1 MTIKS
6 NYFTMNK
13 DDFNDYLLELKKSN
27 NTINLLDNNFFY
39 VQNVTSSNLII
50 TLKTK
55 VNELD
60 LLINSFTDFTKKQI
74 IQSFLLDEI
83 SSTNKIENIFSTKHD
98 IYSIIN
104 NVSTSKN
111 KKIISISNAY
121 KHLLETKGQNITKI
135 EDIRSLYDII
145 LKDAISKEDVLDGKV
160 FRKNPVFITNGI
172 KNVHVGTINES
183 NIMKFMEEFLSLYN
197 SDNELFL
204 KMILCHFIF
213 EYVHPFYDGN
223 GRLGRYLF
231 SNGLYLTSNSYFS
244 FLISSS
250 FEHEK
255 NKYYKAF
262 KAANDQYEFGCL
274 NNFVDMILEILIKQ
288 IDNNINKLKD
298 DKEKIKELIY
308 PFKMTKNEV
317 KVFSLISEASIFST
331 FGVSSE
337 EIIKETSISKR
348 SLIYALNNFKSKNI
362 LSITKIGKYNYYKF
376 QENK

>member
-1 MTIKS
+1 MNIKS

-13 DDFNDYLLELKKSN
+13 DDFNNYLLDLKKSN
-27 NTINLLDNNFFY
+27 NTINLLDNKFFY
-39 VQNVTSSNLII
+39 VQNIASSNLII
-50 TLKTK
+50 NLKTK

-74 IQSFLLDEI
+74 VQSFLLDEI

-104 NVSTSKN
+104 NVSTSNN

-145 LKDAISKEDVLDGKV
+145 LKDAISKEDVLDGKI

-172 KNVHVGTINES
+172 KNVHIGTNDEA
-183 NIMKFMEEFLSLYN
+183 NIIKYMEEFLSLYN
-197 SDNELFL
+197 SNNEIFL

-231 SNGLYLTSNSYFS
+231 SNGLYLSSNSYFS

-250 FEHEK
+250 FECEK

-262 KAANDQYEFGCL
+262 KIANDQYEFGCL

-288 IDNNINKLKD
+288 IDNNIHKLKEN
-298 DKEKIKELIY
+298 KEKIKDLIH
-308 PFKMTKNEV
+308 PFKMTKNEL
-317 KVFSLISEASIFST
+317 KVFSLISETSLFST
-331 FGVSSE
+331 FGVSVE
-337 EIIKETSISKR
+337 EIIKETGISKR
-348 SLIYALNNFKSKNI
+348 SLIYVFNNFKSKNI
-362 LSITKIGKYNYYKF
+362 LNITKIGKYNYYKL
-376 QENK
+376 QESK

>member
-135 EDIRSLYDII
+135 EDIRSLHDII

-172 KNVHVGTINES
+172 KNVHKGTINES

-197 SDNELFL
+197 SNNELFL

-255 NKYYKAF
+255 TKYYKAF

-288 IDNNINKLKD
+288 IDSNINKLKD
-298 DKEKIKELIY
+298 DKEKIKELMY

-337 EIIKETSISKR
+337 EIIKETGISKR